1 MDILKELYSLRDEE
15 YKKFSY
21 KLIPNIGSEKI
32 IGVRTPDLKKLAKKI
47 VSQGAEKSFLENLP
61 HRYFEENQIHSF
73 IISEI
78 KNYDELISRLDEFL
92 PFVDNWAVCD
102 QLRPKIFRKHRDK
115 LINNIRRWINS
126 DKIYTVRFGAGML
139 MCHYLDDDFS
149 PEYLKLVSDIKSDE
163 YYVKMMNA
171 WYFATA
177 LAKQYDYAVVY
188 LEKNIL
194 SPWVHNKTIQKACE
208 SYRVSDTHKAY
219 LKTLKRRAE
228 R

>member
-1 MDILKELYSLRDEE
+1 
-15 YKKFSY
+15 
-21 KLIPNIGSEKI
+21 
-32 IGVRTPDLKKLAKKI
+32 
-47 VSQGAEKSFLENLP
+47 
-61 HRYFEENQIHSF
+61 
-73 IISEI
+73 
-78 KNYDELISRLDEFL
+78 
-92 PFVDNWAVCD
+92 
-102 QLRPKIFRKHRDK
+102 
-115 LINNIRRWINS
+115 
-126 DKIYTVRFGAGML
+126 

-149 PEYLKLVSDIKSDE
+149 PEYLKLVSDIKGDE

-219 LKTLKRRAE
+219 LKTLRRTVKK
-228 R
+228 